1 MTRCGKSSLFR
12 ILSGLWPVHSGVLR
26 RPAASS
32 LIFIPQRPLMTIGT
46 LRDQVPGHPGNK
58 GENILLLLEDDSI
71 SYNAQNYSCIPCPLQ
86 VIYPDTVAEMEAG
99 GWRDEDLA
107 AVLDTVSLGHILTR
121 EGGWDAAADWKVTII
136 TVSGNYL
143 HYLFIYFCE

>member
-1 MTRCGKSSLFR
+1 M
-12 ILSGLWPVHSGVLR
+12 
-26 RPAASS
+26 
-32 LIFIPQRPLMTIGT
+32 
-46 LRDQVPGHPGNK
+46 
-58 GENILLLLEDDSI
+58 
-71 SYNAQNYSCIPCPLQ
+71 Q

-121 EGGWDAAADWKVTII
+121 EGGWDAAADWKVTIV

-143 HYLFIYFCE
+143 HYLSTSVNELFMSWTVSRNVVIFAKVRCSSSPHFSLP

>member
-1 MTRCGKSSLFR
+1 MIPFHLHAPKIVRQSAINYCSSDR
-12 ILSGLWPVHSGVLR
+12 
-26 RPAASS
+26 
-32 LIFIPQRPLMTIGT
+32 
-46 LRDQVPGHPGNK
+46 N
-58 GENILLLLEDDSI
+58 N
-71 SYNAQNYSCIPCPLQ
+71 YYSCICCPLQ

-136 TVSGNYL
+136 TVSCNYL